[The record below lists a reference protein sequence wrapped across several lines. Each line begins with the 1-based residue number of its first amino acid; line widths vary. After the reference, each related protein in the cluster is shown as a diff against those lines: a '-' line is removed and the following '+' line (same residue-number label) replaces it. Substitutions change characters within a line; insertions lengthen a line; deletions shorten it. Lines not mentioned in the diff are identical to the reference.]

1 MGISRRALLAS
12 AGATAAMN
20 TLISPFQAF
29 AQSASK
35 PLIVDCHG
43 HYTTEP
49 EALNVFRAAQIA
61 ALKDPSKKPSAAEL
75 KISDDQLRESVQPQL
90 NFQRERGTDVTLFSP
105 RAGGMGHHIGT
116 ADTSA
121 EWSQVSNE
129 LIHRIAGLYP
139 DNFIG
144 IGQLPQSPGVR
155 PDNCIAELERCVK
168 TYGFVAVNLN
178 PDPSGG
184 YWRDPPLFDRWW
196 YPLYEKLVELD
207 VPAMVHV
214 SASANPNFH
223 GTGAHY
229 INGDTTAFMQF
240 ITSDLFKDFPT
251 LRMIIPHGGGAA
263 PYHWGRYRGLAQDM
277 KKPPLEELLLKN
289 VFFDTCVYHK
299 PGIELLFKVVP
310 IDNILFASEMVGA
323 VRGVDPFTGR
333 YYDDTKFYIDALPL
347 SDDDRRKV
355 FEGNARRVYRLDRT
369 ELYKRRGWSSC
380 PGRGAAFFMPL
391 RRAGTVPSTGVWYGP
406 GSAKQRFARAT
417 RCIAPGTRGLRAHKT
432 VLKYRQPAAQH
443 FSRCEVV
450 SGAPSPRNKTGAS

>member
-1 MGISRRALLAS
+1 
-12 AGATAAMN
+12 MN
-20 TLISPFQAF
+20 TLTSPFQAF

-35 PLIVDCHG
+35 PLVVDCHG

-61 ALKDPSKKPSAAEL
+61 ALKDPSKKPSAADL

-116 ADTSA
+116 AETSA

-129 LIHRIAGLYP
+129 LIHRIAALHP
-139 DNFIG
+139 ANFIG

-323 VRGVDPFTGR
+323 VRGVDPFTGH

-369 ELYKRRGWSSC
+369 ELYKRRG
-380 PGRGAAFFMPL
+380 
-391 RRAGTVPSTGVWYGP
+391 
-406 GSAKQRFARAT
+406 
-417 RCIAPGTRGLRAHKT
+417 
-432 VLKYRQPAAQH
+432 
-443 FSRCEVV
+443 
-450 SGAPSPRNKTGAS
+450 